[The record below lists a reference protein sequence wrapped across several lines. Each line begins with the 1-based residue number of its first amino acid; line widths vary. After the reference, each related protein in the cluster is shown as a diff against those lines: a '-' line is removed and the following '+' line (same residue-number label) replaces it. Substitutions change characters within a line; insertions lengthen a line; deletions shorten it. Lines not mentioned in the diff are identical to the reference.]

1 MDSSVCKERI
11 LSENYRDF
19 IVSDTIPA
27 VLSNIPPNQLCEQH
41 GDFGYRCLYVSDVL
55 AEPLNHSRYFYRAIP
70 KCYSL
75 LSMEALNQAG
85 ILQIQN
91 YPTLQLKGNHVM
103 IGFIDTGIDYAN
115 TIFRNLDGTSRIAG
129 IWDQT
134 IQSALP
140 PDDFDY
146 GTEYTKEMI
155 DEALL
160 LDAPESAVPSTDE
173 IGHGTFLASLAA
185 GSGNPEEQF
194 LGAAPESTIAVVK
207 LKQAKSYLRDFYFI
221 PEDAPC
227 YQETDI
233 ILGLKYLS
241 DLATKNDMPLV
252 MCIALGTNMGGHF
265 GFPPLSNILENYSVI
280 NSRIPVIGGGNEA
293 DQRHHYSNE
302 LVQNAPPTP
311 VEIRVGENIG
321 GFTMELWLDIPNIL
335 SLTLTSPSGE
345 TTAPFTI
352 EDSTIS
358 TFYFILDKTRVE
370 VTYRLVVEKSSSG
383 LVFFRFQAPV
393 PGIWKLTPT
402 PVQAITGYFHI
413 WLPVKEFINGEVY
426 FLNADPFHTLT
437 NPGNTISTIVVS
449 YYDGANNSIAL
460 SSGRGYTRRNQI
472 NPDITAPGIN
482 VKGALPNGRYAFRSG
497 SSISTGI
504 TAGATALLLEW
515 VRYQIGA
522 ARIDAYQ
529 IKSLLIFGAVR
540 PPSMTF
546 PNREWGFGQLNLYNT
561 FEEARRL

>member
-1 MDSSVCKERI
+1 MDSLLCKERI

-19 IVSDTIPA
+19 IVSDTLPA
-27 VLSNIPPNQLCEQH
+27 ILANIPVDQRCEQYA
-41 GDFGYRCLYVSDVL
+41 DFGYRCMYASDIL
-55 AEPLNHSRYFYRAIP
+55 ADPVIHTRFFYRTIP
-70 KCYSL
+70 QCYAL

-85 ILQIQN
+85 ILHIQN
-91 YPTLQLKGNHVM
+91 YPTLQLKGKNVM

-115 TIFRNLDGTSRIAG
+115 PIFRNLDGTSRIAG

-134 IQSALP
+134 IQSGIP
-140 PDDFDY
+140 PVNFAY

-160 LDAPESAVPSTDE
+160 LENPKSSVPSEDE
-173 IGHGTFLASLAA
+173 IGHGTFVASLAA

-207 LKQAKSYLRDFYFI
+207 LKPAKKYLRNFYFI
-221 PEDAPC
+221 PENANC

-241 DLATKNDMPLV
+241 DLAAEYDMPLV
-252 MCIALGTNMGGHF
+252 MCIALGTSMGGNISLS
-265 GFPPLSNILENYSVI
+265 PLSNLLENYSVI
-280 NSRIPVIGGGNEA
+280 NSRVPVIGGGNEA

-302 LVQNAPPTP
+302 LDANAPPTP
-311 VEIRVGENIG
+311 VEIRVGENVE
-321 GFTMELWLDIPNIL
+321 GFVMELWLDIPNIL
-335 SLTLTSPSGE
+335 SITLTSPSGD

-352 EDSTIS
+352 EGSITS
-358 TFYFILDKTRVE
+358 TFNFILDNTIVD
-370 VTYRLVVEKSSSG
+370 VTYRLVVEKSNSG
-383 LVFFRFQAPV
+383 LVYFRFKSPV

-402 PVQAITGYFHI
+402 PVQAIDGLFHI
-413 WLPVKEFINGEVY
+413 WLPVKEFMSGEVY
-426 FLNADPFHTLT
+426 FLNADPYFTLM
-437 NPGNTISTIVVS
+437 NPGNTLSTIVVS
-449 YYDGANNSIAL
+449 YYDGSNNSIAL
-460 SSGRGYTRRNQI
+460 SSGRGYTRKNQI

-482 VKGALPNGRYAFRSG
+482 IKGALPNGRYAVRSG
-497 SSISTGI
+497 SSVSTGI

-515 VRYQIGA
+515 ILYQLGTD
-522 ARIDAYQ
+522 RIDSYQ
-529 IKSLLIFGAVR
+529 IKSLLVFGAIR
-540 PPSMTF
+540 PPTMTF